1 MAQPPPGG
9 FNNKWRPSGSGT
21 TSQKRKE
28 AREAKQ
34 WSFLEGDNPSGKKCL
49 EKHLASLDAA
59 RKKCLDKLQHAE
71 EEEALEKAEQ
81 AHKKAMKKQRKA
93 KQSLEKE
100 SLEKDVDM
108 EEVKVEAEPLEKG
121 KPGKHGPRK
130 ASLVPADTLEKERQ
144 LKAKLHASL
153 EKERQYKAKLQE
165 ALEKAKSAAGTGASS
180 SSKPAGP
187 MQSMPLVGQ
196 LDEALEKAK
205 KALEKAKAEEVIH
218 ICVDWHNTLEKD
230 DDVSADNMA
239 ALTCLLQV
247 AKVHLISFVGSGSR
261 KKQVLK
267 DMKMLP
273 QYDKLSTSMA
283 IFNQLGED
291 GKVDWAC
298 HLGCTVIF
306 DDQPEIIKEAKQW
319 GLDAYGIAHPRAK
332 HKGQFWATFAEA
344 VLDYLDKLAQYQ

>member
-49 EKHLASLDAA
+49 EKHLASLEAA

-71 EEEALEKAEQ
+71 EDEALEKAEQ
-81 AHKKAMKKQRKA
+81 AHKKAMKKQKKA
-93 KQSLEKE
+93 KE

-130 ASLVPADTLEKERQ
+130 ASLVSADTLEKERQ

-153 EKERQYKAKLQE
+153 EKERQYAAKLQE

-196 LDEALEKAK
+196 LE

-319 GLDAYGIAHPRAK
+319 GLDAYG
-332 HKGQFWATFAEA
+332 KGQFWATFAEA

>member
-49 EKHLASLDAA
+49 EKHLASLEAA

-71 EEEALEKAEQ
+71 EDEALEKAEQ
-81 AHKKAMKKQRKA
+81 AHKKAMKKQKKA

-130 ASLVPADTLEKERQ
+130 ASLVSADTLEKERQ

-153 EKERQYKAKLQE
+153 EKERQYTAKLQE

-187 MQSMPLVGQ
+187 MQSMPL
-196 LDEALEKAK
+196 
-205 KALEKAKAEEVIH
+205 
-218 ICVDWHNTLEKD
+218 
-230 DDVSADNMA
+230 
-239 ALTCLLQV
+239 
-247 AKVHLISFVGSGSR
+247 
-261 KKQVLK
+261 
-267 DMKMLP
+267 
-273 QYDKLSTSMA
+273 YDKLSTSMA

-319 GLDAYGIAHPRAK
+319 GLDAYGIAHPKAK